1 MVENFLDNIPWGDSK
16 FVVKLLLVVFIITYV
31 FTKVIVVSNGHFLAI
46 LVIVALL
53 FGYSRN
59 NIFTNEQI
67 LAKLENLSS
76 KEFTPKYMYVDSDLI
91 ILFDNIKLDFY
102 KYNPRVFEN
111 ALKSC
116 DNLLRLRYEMELEL
130 LPQPKIKNILEND
143 YKEEEKEQIPKK
155 TGLINSLQTFEAAEI
170 QYHLCINYL
179 HSYIVSVPSN
189 RVLHN
194 KFSNVIEKADILL
207 KRNLD
212 IIYHIYNDNRKLGD
226 PELVE
231 YHTQRA
237 YNSVDTSNNL
247 VHSFDFI

>member
-16 FVVKLLLVVFIITYV
+16 FAVSLLLVIFIVTYI
-31 FTKVIVVSNGHFLAI
+31 FTKVIIVSSGHFLA
-46 LVIVALL
+46 VIIVVGLL
-53 FGYSRN
+53 ANYSRN
-59 NIFTNEQI
+59 NIFANEKI

-76 KEFTPKYMYVDSDLI
+76 KRYAPKYMYMDSDLI

-111 ALKSC
+111 ALKAC

-143 YKEEEKEQIPKK
+143 DKDEEKEQVPKK
-155 TGLINSLQTFEAAEI
+155 VGLLNSLQTFEAAEI

-179 HSYIVSVPSN
+179 HSYIISIPSN
-189 RVLHN
+189 RVLHK
-194 KFSNVIEKADILL
+194 KFSIVTEKADILL